1 MTEHTNDIVTE
12 YVCQPIPDRC
22 YDWLATLS
30 YYDGDNIQPRG
41 FGATEAEAV
50 LALMNKMS
58 ELDVG
63 SEQDTLVNMAFAHWQ
78 SQQVDTAQKRLA
90 TTKLIKGGL
99 M

>member
-12 YVCQPIPDRC
+12 YVCLPIPDRC

-30 YYDGDNIQPRG
+30 YYDGDDDQPYG
-41 FGATEAEAV
+41 TGETEAEAV
-50 LALMNKMS
+50 LDLMATMT
-58 ELDVG
+58 ELPGD
-63 SEQDTLVNMAFAHWQ
+63 EQDTLVNMAFAQWQ
-78 SQQVDTAQKRLA
+78 SQQVDPAKKRLP

>member
-1 MTEHTNDIVTE
+1 MTNDIVTE

-50 LALMNKMS
+50 LGLMNNMS
-58 ELDVG
+58 ELDGDG
-63 SEQDTLVNMAFAHWQ
+63 SEQDTLVDMDFAH
-78 SQQVDTAQKRLA
+78 
-90 TTKLIKGGL
+90 
-99 M
+99 